1 MSDQGAANNIDP
13 NAGNDGAQAGQ
24 APQMRVLTQYVK
36 DLSFENPNAPQT
48 LGPVDDQPAINV
60 RVDVGVKRMNAT
72 DFEVALKIG
81 AEATIKDKTMFL
93 VELDYAGLFR
103 LTNIAE
109 PDLEAVLVI
118 ECPRQ
123 IFPFARR
130 ILADTTRDGG
140 FPPLMIDPIDFVGLY
155 QQRRQQMSQDAAGSP
170 EQPN

>member
-1 MSDQGAANNIDP
+1 MSDQGANN
-13 NAGNDGAQAGQ
+13 NGNQAAGEAAQL
-24 APQMRVLTQYVK
+24 RVLTQYVK

-48 LGPVDDQPAINV
+48 LGPAEEQPTINV
-60 RVDVGVKRMNAT
+60 RVDVGVRRMSGT

-81 AEATIKDKTMFL
+81 AEATVKDKTMFL

-103 LTNIAE
+103 LTNVPE

-130 ILADTTRDGG
+130 ILADVTRDGG
-140 FPPLMIDPIDFVGLY
+140 FPPLMIDPIDFVSLY
-155 QQRRQQMSQDAAGSP
+155 NQRRQQMAQEVAGAG
-170 EQPN
+170 QPN